1 MGGGPTTA
9 AGAEGLFACGFG
21 GGTPIIGVDPYPD
34 EDLLA
39 MLRVV
44 DLTVEVGHRLLVA
57 EASFTVAP
65 GDVVGLVGP
74 NGAGKTSLLRSVS
87 ERATSKRDPAVTL
100 VGELAWLPQESP
112 PTTASTGLA
121 RLLSARGLDQAR
133 HELEEARRRI
143 DQSADNR
150 VRDRA
155 IKRFSG
161 LQERFEAEG
170 GYRAEAEARRVAA
183 GLGIPASGLDRP
195 LSGLSGGE
203 RRRVELA
210 RVLLS
215 QATTLLLDEPTNH
228 LDADAKRWLAGFLAD
243 FTGGI
248 LLVSHDLPLLDRDV
262 TGVLVLDPLTASIET
277 YRGTWTQYLAASE
290 VRARSEAKHRKV
302 LERDIKRLSAFV
314 EKYRHSNEDMA
325 RRAMVTERRVE
336 KMKANLTPER
346 RSGRKVAVRFPDP
359 PPSGRFPLDAVD
371 LSRSYGGPP
380 VFKHVSFDLQ
390 RGERLLVLG
399 LNGAGKTS
407 LLRILAGIDT
417 PDEGEV
423 RLGHGAELG
432 YYAQEHEGLDP
443 AATAMES
450 LREVAKAPDD
460 VLRGVLGHFLLGGD
474 QAYQPARTL
483 SGGEKT
489 KLALARLVLGR
500 HNVLLLDEPT
510 NNLDVQAVEAVRAAL
525 ETYRG
530 SVILVSHDTPFVQ
543 SFEPDRVL
551 LMPDGALDVWSEDYL
566 DLVALD

>member
-1 MGGGPTTA
+1 
-9 AGAEGLFACGFG
+9 
-21 GGTPIIGVDPYPD
+21 
-34 EDLLA
+34 

-57 EASFTVAP
+57 EAGFTVAP

-74 NGAGKTSLLRSVS
+74 NGAGKTSLLRTIS
-87 ERATSKRDPAVTL
+87 ERAAGGSGGLEAGPSAHKARRDPAVTL

-112 PTTASTGLA
+112 PAADSTGLA
-121 RLLSARGLDQAR
+121 RLLSARGLDRAR
-133 HELEEARRRI
+133 HELEQARRRI
-143 DQSADNR
+143 DQSADAR
-150 VRDRA
+150 ARDRA

-161 LQERFEAEG
+161 LQERFEAAG

-243 FTGGI
+243 FAGGI

-262 TGVLVLDPLTASIET
+262 TAVLVLDPLTASVET
-277 YRGTWTQYLAASE
+277 YKGTWTQYLEARE
-290 VRARSEAKHRKV
+290 VRARSEAKQRKV

-314 EKYRHSNEDMA
+314 EKYRHANETMA

-336 KMKANLTPER
+336 KLKERLAPER

-407 LLRILAGIDT
+407 LLRILAGIDR

-423 RLGHGAELG
+423 RRGHGAQLG

-443 AATAMES
+443 DATAMAS

-460 VLRGVLGHFLLGGD
+460 LLRGVLGHFLLGGD
-474 QAYQPARTL
+474 QAHQPTRTL

-510 NNLDVQAVEAVRAAL
+510 NNLDAQAVEAVRSAL

-530 SVILVSHDTPFVQ
+530 SVVLVSHDTPFVQ

>member
-1 MGGGPTTA
+1 
-9 AGAEGLFACGFG
+9 
-21 GGTPIIGVDPYPD
+21 
-34 EDLLA
+34 
-39 MLRVV
+39 MLRVM
-44 DLTVEVGHRLLVA
+44 DLTVEVGHRLLVD
-57 EASFTVAP
+57 EASFVVAP

-74 NGAGKTSLLRSVS
+74 NGAGKTSLLRTIS
-87 ERATSKRDPAVTL
+87 ERAQSKGDPAVSL

-121 RLLSARGLDQAR
+121 RLLSARGLDHRR

-143 DQSADNR
+143 DQSADAR
-150 VRDRA
+150 SRDRA
-155 IKRFSG
+155 IKRFSN

-183 GLGIPASGLDRP
+183 GLGIPAGGLDRP

-215 QATTLLLDEPTNH
+215 EAGTLLLDEPTNH
-228 LDADAKRWLAGFLAD
+228 LDADAKGWLAGFLAD
-243 FTGGI
+243 FAGGI

-262 TGVLVLDPLTASIET
+262 TGVLVLDPMTASIET
-277 YRGTWTQYLAASE
+277 YKGTWTQYLEASE
-290 VRARSEAKHRKV
+290 VRARSETKQRKV

-314 EKYRHSNEDMA
+314 EKYRHSNEVMA
-325 RRAMVTERRVE
+325 RRALVTERRVE
-336 KMKANLTPER
+336 KMKQQLTPER

-359 PPSGRFPLDAVD
+359 PQSGRFPLDAVG
-371 LSRSYGGPP
+371 LTRSYGGPP
-380 VFKHVSFDLQ
+380 VFKGVSFDLQ

-423 RLGHGAELG
+423 RLGHGAEVG

-443 AATAMES
+443 DATAMES

-460 VLRGVLGHFLLGGD
+460 LLRGVLGHFLLGGD
-474 QAYQPARTL
+474 QAHQPIRTF

-510 NNLDVQAVEAVRAAL
+510 NNLDVQAVEAVRSAL
-525 ETYRG
+525 ETYKG
-530 SVILVSHDTPFVQ
+530 SVVLVSHDTPFVQ

>member
-1 MGGGPTTA
+1 
-9 AGAEGLFACGFG
+9 
-21 GGTPIIGVDPYPD
+21 
-34 EDLLA
+34 
-39 MLRVV
+39 MLRVI
-44 DLTVEVGHRLLVA
+44 DLTVEVGYRLLADEV
-57 EASFTVAP
+57 SFTVAP

-74 NGAGKTSLLRSVS
+74 NGAGKTSLLRTVAEAGQARSGRNGAVS
-87 ERATSKRDPAVTL
+87 L
-100 VGELAWLPQESP
+100 VGQLAWLPQESP

-121 RLLSARGLDQAR
+121 RLLSARGLDRARQELEAAR
-133 HELEEARRRI
+133 HRI
-143 DQSADNR
+143 DQSGDAR
-150 VRDRA
+150 ARDRA

-161 LQERFEAEG
+161 LQERFELDG
-170 GYRAEAEARRVAA
+170 GYRAEAEARQVAA
-183 GLGIPASGLDRP
+183 GLGIPATGLDRP
-195 LSGLSGGE
+195 LAALSGGE

-215 QATTLLLDEPTNH
+215 QAGTLLLDEPTNH
-228 LDADAKRWLAGFLAD
+228 LDADAKRWLAGFLAE
-243 FTGGI
+243 FAGGI
-248 LLVSHDLPLLDRDV
+248 LVVSHDLPLLDRDV
-262 TGVLVLDPLTASIET
+262 TAVLVLDPHTASLET
-277 YRGTWTQYLAASE
+277 YRGTWSQYLEARE
-290 VRARSEAKHRKV
+290 VRAKSEARQRKV

-336 KMKANLTPER
+336 KMKARLTPER
-346 RSGRKVAVRFPDP
+346 RSGRRVAVRFPDP

-407 LLRILAGIDT
+407 LLRILAGIDR
-417 PDEGEV
+417 PDDGEV
-423 RLGHGAELG
+423 RRGHGAVLG

-443 AATAMES
+443 EATCMES

-474 QAYQPARTL
+474 QAHQPTRTL

-510 NNLDVQAVEAVRAAL
+510 NNLDAQAVEAVRSAL
-525 ETYRG
+525 DTYQG
-530 SVILVSHDTPFVQ
+530 SIVLVSHDTPFVQ
-543 SFEPDRVL
+543 SVEPDRVL

>member
-1 MGGGPTTA
+1 
-9 AGAEGLFACGFG
+9 
-21 GGTPIIGVDPYPD
+21 
-34 EDLLA
+34 

-57 EASFTVAP
+57 EAGFTVAP

-74 NGAGKTSLLRSVS
+74 NGAGKTSLLRTIS
-87 ERATSKRDPAVTL
+87 ERAAGGSGGLEASPPVNKARRDPAVTL

-112 PTTASTGLA
+112 PTTDSTGLA
-121 RLLSARGLDQAR
+121 RLLSARGLDRAR
-133 HELEEARRRI
+133 HELEQARRRI
-143 DQSADNR
+143 DQSADAR
-150 VRDRA
+150 ARDRA

-243 FTGGI
+243 FAGGI

-262 TGVLVLDPLTASIET
+262 TAVLVLDPLTASVET
-277 YRGTWTQYLAASE
+277 YKGTWTQYLEARE
-290 VRARSEAKHRKV
+290 VRARSEAKQRKV

-314 EKYRHSNEDMA
+314 EKYRHANETMA

-336 KMKANLTPER
+336 KLKERLAPER

-407 LLRILAGIDT
+407 LLRILAGIDR

-423 RLGHGAELG
+423 RRGHGAITG

-443 AATAMES
+443 DATPMAS

-460 VLRGVLGHFLLGGD
+460 LLRGVLGHFLLGGD
-474 QAYQPARTL
+474 QAHQPTRTL

-510 NNLDVQAVEAVRAAL
+510 NNLDAQAVEAVRSAL

-530 SVILVSHDTPFVQ
+530 SVVLVSHDTPFVQ

>member
-1 MGGGPTTA
+1 MGWA
-9 AGAEGLFACGFG
+9 DDRKWVAEGLFACGFG

-87 ERATSKRDPAVTL
+87 ERATSERDPAVTL
-100 VGELAWLPQESP
+100 VGGSCLAAPGVAT
-112 PTTASTGLA
+112 TTASTGLA

-277 YRGTWTQYLAASE
+277 YKGTWTQYLAASE
-290 VRARSEAKHRKV
+290 VRARSEAEHRKV

-346 RSGRKVAVRFPDP
+346 RSGARWRSASPTRRPRAGSRWTRSTCP
-359 PPSGRFPLDAVD
+359 APTAARRCSSTSASTSSGA
-371 LSRSYGGPP
+371 
-380 VFKHVSFDLQ
+380 
-390 RGERLLVLG
+390 
-399 LNGAGKTS
+399 
-407 LLRILAGIDT
+407 
-417 PDEGEV
+417 
-423 RLGHGAELG
+423 
-432 YYAQEHEGLDP
+432 
-443 AATAMES
+443 
-450 LREVAKAPDD
+450 
-460 VLRGVLGHFLLGGD
+460 
-474 QAYQPARTL
+474 
-483 SGGEKT
+483 SGCWCWG
-489 KLALARLVLGR
+489 
-500 HNVLLLDEPT
+500 
-510 NNLDVQAVEAVRAAL
+510 
-525 ETYRG
+525 
-530 SVILVSHDTPFVQ
+530 
-543 SFEPDRVL
+543 
-551 LMPDGALDVWSEDYL
+551 
-566 DLVALD
+566 

>member
-1 MGGGPTTA
+1 
-9 AGAEGLFACGFG
+9 
-21 GGTPIIGVDPYPD
+21 
-34 EDLLA
+34 
-39 MLRVV
+39 MLRVI
-44 DLTVEVGHRLLVA
+44 DLTVEVGHRLLADEV
-57 EASFTVAP
+57 SFTVAP

-74 NGAGKTSLLRSVS
+74 NGAGKTSLLRAVAEAARSRRDGAVS
-87 ERATSKRDPAVTL
+87 L
-100 VGELAWLPQESP
+100 VGRLAWLPQESP
-112 PTTASTGLA
+112 PTAASTGLA
-121 RLLSARGLDQAR
+121 RLLSARGLDRAR
-133 HELEEARRRI
+133 QELEAARRRI
-143 DQSADNR
+143 DQSQDVRA
-150 VRDRA
+150 RDRA

-161 LQERFEAEG
+161 MQERFEVDG
-170 GYRAEAEARRVAA
+170 GYRAEAEARQVAA
-183 GLGIPASGLDRP
+183 GLGIPATGLDRP
-195 LSGLSGGE
+195 LAALSGGE

-215 QATTLLLDEPTNH
+215 EAGTLLLDEPTNH
-228 LDADAKRWLAGFLAD
+228 LDTDAKRWLAGFLAD
-243 FTGGI
+243 FAGGI
-248 LLVSHDLPLLDRDV
+248 LVVSHDLPLLDRDITAV
-262 TGVLVLDPLTASIET
+262 VSLDPLTASIET
-277 YRGTWTQYLAASE
+277 YKGTWTQYLEARE
-290 VRARSEAKHRKV
+290 VRARSEARQRKV
-302 LERDIKRLSAFV
+302 LERDIRRLSAFV

-336 KMKANLTPER
+336 KMKARLTPER
-346 RSGRKVAVRFPDP
+346 RAGRRVAVRFPDP

-407 LLRILAGIDT
+407 LLRILAGIDQ
-417 PDEGEV
+417 PDDGEV
-423 RLGHGAELG
+423 RLGHGAVLG

-443 AATAMES
+443 DATCMES

-460 VLRGVLGHFLLGGD
+460 LLRGVLGHFLLGGD
-474 QAYQPARTL
+474 QAHQPTRTL

-510 NNLDVQAVEAVRAAL
+510 NNLDAQAVEAVRSAL
-525 ETYRG
+525 DRYRG
-530 SVILVSHDTPFVQ
+530 SIVLVSHDTPFVQ
-543 SFEPDRVL
+543 SVEPDRVL

>member
-1 MGGGPTTA
+1 
-9 AGAEGLFACGFG
+9 
-21 GGTPIIGVDPYPD
+21 
-34 EDLLA
+34 

-44 DLTVEVGHRLLVA
+44 DLTVEVGYRLLADEV
-57 EASFTVAP
+57 SFTVAP

-74 NGAGKTSLLRSVS
+74 NGAGKTSLLRTVAEAAGSGGLEPSPPENRASRRNRAVS
-87 ERATSKRDPAVTL
+87 L
-100 VGELAWLPQESP
+100 VGQLAWLPQESP

-121 RLLSARGLDQAR
+121 RLLSARGLDRARQELEAAR
-133 HELEEARRRI
+133 HRI
-143 DQSADNR
+143 DQSGDAR
-150 VRDRA
+150 ARDRA

-161 LQERFEAEG
+161 LQERFELEG
-170 GYRAEAEARRVAA
+170 GYRAEAEARQVAA
-183 GLGIPASGLDRP
+183 GLGIPATGLDRP
-195 LSGLSGGE
+195 LAALSGGE

-215 QATTLLLDEPTNH
+215 QAGTLLLDEPTNH
-228 LDADAKRWLAGFLAD
+228 LDADAKRWLAGFLAE
-243 FTGGI
+243 FAGGI
-248 LLVSHDLPLLDRDV
+248 LVVSHDLPLLDRDV
-262 TGVLVLDPLTASIET
+262 TAVLVLDPQTASLET
-277 YRGTWTQYLAASE
+277 YKGTWTQYLEARE
-290 VRARSEAKHRKV
+290 VRAKSEARQRKV

-336 KMKANLTPER
+336 KMKARLTPER
-346 RSGRKVAVRFPDP
+346 RAGRRVAVRFPDP

-407 LLRILAGIDT
+407 LLRILAGIDR
-417 PDEGEV
+417 PDDGEV
-423 RLGHGAELG
+423 RLGHDAVLG

-443 AATAMES
+443 DATCMES

-474 QAYQPARTL
+474 QAHQPTRTL

-510 NNLDVQAVEAVRAAL
+510 NNLDAQAVEAVRSAL
-525 ETYRG
+525 DTYQG
-530 SVILVSHDTPFVQ
+530 SIVLVSHDTPFVQ
-543 SFEPDRVL
+543 SVEPDRVL

>member
-1 MGGGPTTA
+1 
-9 AGAEGLFACGFG
+9 
-21 GGTPIIGVDPYPD
+21 
-34 EDLLA
+34 

-44 DLTVEVGHRLLVA
+44 DLTVEVGHRLLVD

-74 NGAGKTSLLRSVS
+74 NGAGKTSLLRTVS
-87 ERATSKRDPAVTL
+87 ERATSRKDPAITL
-100 VGELAWLPQESP
+100 VGRLAWLPQESP
-112 PTTASTGLA
+112 PTTAST
-121 RLLSARGLDQAR
+121 GLDQAR

-143 DQSADNR
+143 DQSADAR
-150 VRDRA
+150 ARDRA

-183 GLGIPASGLDRP
+183 GLGIPAGGLDRP

-215 QATTLLLDEPTNH
+215 EATTLLLDEPTNH

-243 FTGGI
+243 FSGGI

-277 YRGTWTQYLAASE
+277 YKGTWTQYLEASE
-290 VRARSEAKHRKV
+290 VRARSEAKQRKV

-325 RRAMVTERRVE
+325 RRAIVTERRVE
-336 KMKANLTPER
+336 RMKQRLTPER
-346 RSGRKVAVRFPDP
+346 KSGRKVAVRFPDP
-359 PPSGRFPLDAVD
+359 PPSGRFPLDAVN

-423 RLGHGAELG
+423 RLGHGAALG

-443 AATAMES
+443 DATAMES

-460 VLRGVLGHFLLGGD
+460 LLRGVLGHFLLGGD
-474 QAYQPARTL
+474 QAHQPTRTL

-510 NNLDVQAVEAVRAAL
+510 NNLDVQAVEAVRSSL
-525 ETYRG
+525 ETYKG